1 MGTLETSFTLM
12 VLYTV
17 PFIAYQA
24 IMYWRS
30 LSLEGLLRASLI
42 EKPITDPLVTILI
55 PTKGERIETVVE
67 LVRLLESSRYANSFE
82 IVVVS
87 DDDEGYFNE
96 LKRELSGFS
105 TNVKVYRREVRRGF
119 KACALQYGFERS
131 NGDTSLP

>member
-17 PFIAYQA
+17 PFIAYQT
-24 IMYWRS
+24 IMYRRS

-42 EKPITDPLVTILI
+42 EKPITDPLVTVLI
-55 PTKGERIETVVE
+55 PTKGERIETIVE
-67 LVRLLESSRYANSFE
+67 LVRLLGSSRYANSFE

-105 TNVKVYRREVRRGF
+105 TNVKVCRREVRRGF
-119 KACALQYGFERS
+119 QGLCLTVRFRAF
-131 NGDTSLP
+131 